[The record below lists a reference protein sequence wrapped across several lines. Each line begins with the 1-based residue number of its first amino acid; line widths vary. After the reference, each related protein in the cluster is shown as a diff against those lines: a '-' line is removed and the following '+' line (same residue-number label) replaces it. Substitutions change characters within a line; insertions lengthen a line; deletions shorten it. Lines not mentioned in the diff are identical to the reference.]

1 MKRNSYK
8 GYCSLFRNRKT
19 IVCLLMAGLLVL
31 FSFRVSAQ
39 AGKTQTGSKTIS
51 YLFYYKPGGRI
62 LIKDYKSNRQ
72 KQEELGALI
81 KKHRMD
87 LMSGSGHLAIT
98 AYLSPRDMQN
108 RQVINECSMHANIL
122 RSLMKV
128 RKQVDRGHTTFY
140 FDTTVVMRNL
150 ICVKYVSKRIKK
162 GCNILISYTLHSKN
176 PAYLWAAY
184 DKYICSYGKLP
195 IMGDGKSD
203 AGDRNEIA
211 GNRKSAGQEKEEK
224 QEKQKKKVPKGPAP
238 VKNSAV
244 SQQSWQPVA
253 IKGEFHP
260 FLSLKTNLIY
270 WAGITSEPRHRDII
284 PNLEMELFARKHF
297 SFSADAFYI
306 YKNKDNVSS
315 KTWGLFGLGLEP
327 RYWFCRSRKFS
338 GLYAGLYGLY
348 GQYNIKP
355 MGETSTGH
363 TGDFYEGG
371 MSMGLSFQ
379 FSRHLGIEIGARGG
393 YRHVLGD
400 AYEFISPHYY
410 RMGSDNG
417 SGLKLTSLRLLL
429 TYRIG
434 KNVQIKSNKK

>member
-8 GYCSLFRNRKT
+8 VSYSLFRNRKT
-19 IVCLLMAGLLVL
+19 IVCLLIAGLLVL
-31 FSFRVSAQ
+31 FPFRFSAQ
-39 AGKTQTGSKTIS
+39 TGEPQTGSKTIS

-72 KQEELGALI
+72 KYEELGALI

-87 LMSGSGHLAIT
+87 LMSGASHLAIT
-98 AYLSPRDMQN
+98 AYLSLRDMKN
-108 RQVINECSMHANIL
+108 KQVINECSMHANIL

-128 RKQVDRGHTTFY
+128 RKQVNCGHITFY
-140 FDTTVVMRNL
+140 FDNTMVMRNI

-162 GCNILISYTLHSKN
+162 GSNILISYTLHSKD
-176 PAYLWAAY
+176 PAYLLAAY

-203 AGDRNEIA
+203 ADGRNEIV
-211 GNRKSAGQEKEEK
+211 GNRESAEQEKKEEEK
-224 QEKQKKKVPKGPAP
+224 QEEKVPRGPAA
-238 VKNSAV
+238 VKNSAAL
-244 SQQSWQPVA
+244 QQSWQPVA
-253 IKGEFHP
+253 IKREFHL
-260 FLSLKTNLIY
+260 FLSLKTNLLY

-284 PNLEMELFARKHF
+284 PNLEMELFTRKHF

-315 KTWGLFGLGLEP
+315 KTWGVSGLGVEP

-355 MGETSTGH
+355 KGETSTGH

-371 MSMGLSFQ
+371 MSLGLSFQ
-379 FSRHLGIEIGARGG
+379 FSRHLGIEIGARSG
-393 YRHVLGD
+393 YRRVLGD

-410 RMGSDNG
+410 RTSSDNG
-417 SGLKLTSLRLLL
+417 NGLKLTDLRLLL

-434 KNVQIKSNKK
+434 KNVQIKSNKR